1 MTFQSPIS
9 ACHAQNTYTLA
20 RNVSAIQILSAF
32 DGSPQM
38 GTILQLPAGTQ
49 VRVCGD
55 GFNDRTVKVTCEGG
69 NYFVFSEDLEPERV
83 RAFAAR

>member
-1 MTFQSPIS
+1 VTFQRPIS
-9 ACHAQNTYTLA
+9 ASYAQNIYTLP
-20 RNVSAIQILSAF
+20 RNVSAIQVLSAV

-69 NYFVFSEDLEPERV
+69 NYFVFFEDLEPERIM
-83 RAFAAR
+83 RYAAG